1 MNTAWSIYCGGR
13 WNNQI
18 AASAS
23 FRVTSDDAL
32 DSILLSSI
40 HLKQSFGNKL
50 RRQLS
55 RLSVHNRTL
64 STLTLVFH
72 STVVVDACGRRE
84 VELSVVIMDEVSDSM
99 LWYFMLTSPAENI
112 SPDDL
117 DEIASL
123 IFNRLYVRRTSG
135 THKACL

>member
-18 AASAS
+18 AANAS

-55 RLSVHNRTL
+55 RLAVHNRTL

-84 VELSVVIMDEVSDSM
+84 VEFSVVVMDEVSDSM

-123 IFNRLYVRRTSG
+123 IVNRLYVRRTSG

>member
-1 MNTAWSIYCGGR
+1 MNTAWSIYSGGR

-18 AASAS
+18 AANAS

-32 DSILLSSI
+32 DSILLRSVPI
-40 HLKQSFGNKL
+40 KQSFGNNL

-55 RLSVHNRTL
+55 RLAVPKSTL
-64 STLTLVFH
+64 SMLTIVFK
-72 STVVVDACGRRE
+72 SAVVVNESARRE
-84 VELSVVIMDEVSDSM
+84 VEFSVVVMDAVSDSM
-99 LWYFMLTSPAENI
+99 LWYFMLTSPEENI

-123 IFNRLYVRRTSG
+123 IVNRLYTRRTSG